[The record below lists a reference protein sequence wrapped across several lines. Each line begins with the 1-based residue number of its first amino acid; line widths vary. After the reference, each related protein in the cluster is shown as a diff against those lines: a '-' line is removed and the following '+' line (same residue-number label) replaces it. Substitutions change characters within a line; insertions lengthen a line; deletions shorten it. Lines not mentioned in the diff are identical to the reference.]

1 MASHS
6 PPASL
11 SQLSPHSE
19 PRRPAK
25 RILIVDRSDDGR
37 EVLAIGLVRQGLT
50 TLSTS
55 NPEEAQR
62 VLQELDP
69 DLVLV
74 DADTVGDPLR
84 RLLGASR
91 TDRPRHEARWL
102 VVSKPY
108 HYRPLIRKIVEMLD
122 DEHSSPVDR
131 S

>member
-1 MASHS
+1 MAFRS
-6 PPASL
+6 PPTSL
-11 SQLSPHSE
+11 SQLSAHSE

-37 EVLAIGLVRQGLT
+37 EVLAIGLFRQGLT

-62 VLQELDP
+62 VLQELEP

-74 DADTVGDPLR
+74 DADTADDSLR
-84 RLLGASR
+84 RFPDAHR

-122 DEHSSPVDR
+122 DEHSTPVDR
-131 S
+131 L